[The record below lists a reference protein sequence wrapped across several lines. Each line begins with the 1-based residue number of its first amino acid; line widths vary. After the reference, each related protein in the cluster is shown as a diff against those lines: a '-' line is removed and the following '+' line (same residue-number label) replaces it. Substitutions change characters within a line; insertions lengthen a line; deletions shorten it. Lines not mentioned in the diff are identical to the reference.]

1 MPEKKL
7 VGFAYN
13 PLLPRAEEL
22 VASLIDSLDLHE
34 SYWVASAGDL
44 QIGEETLAST
54 SAVVTA
60 GGDGTILRVTRVLAP
75 YSVPILGINL
85 GRVGFMTELSVE
97 EAGSRIAWYL
107 DGSPRVEERMMLQAS
122 VISGHAG
129 EPHVVVHALNDVVLT
144 RGDVARLL
152 DIDTRI
158 DGVLLTTYRA
168 DGLIVATPTGSTGYA
183 LAAGGPIL
191 HPETLETL
199 IQPLAAHMS
208 FQTGI
213 VTSHESEIELRV
225 VGGHQAVLSVD
236 GVTGTTVEPGHVVVI
251 RRSPYV
257 ARFLRKDP
265 PAAFYSTLTQRL
277 GVSGRQVRLAPG
289 E

>member
-1 MPEKKL
+1 MPDRNL
-7 VGFAYN
+7 TGFAYN
-13 PLLPRAEEL
+13 PLVPQAADL
-22 VASLIDSLDLHE
+22 VASLVDSLDLKD
-34 SYWVASAGDL
+34 SSWVAPTGQFDVA
-44 QIGEETLAST
+44 EETLART
-54 SAVVTA
+54 SVVVTC
-60 GGDGTILRVTRVLAP
+60 GGDGTILRVARVVAP
-75 YSVPILGINL
+75 FSVPVLGINL
-85 GRVGFMTELSVE
+85 GRVGFMTEVSVD
-97 EAGSRIAWYL
+97 EAERKVRDYLYGTPRI
-107 DGSPRVEERMMLQAS
+107 DERMMLQAS
-122 VISGHAG
+122 VGAGGG
-129 EPHVVVHALNDVVLT
+129 EPRVVAHALNDVVLT
-144 RGDVARLL
+144 RGALTRLL
-152 DIDTRI
+152 DIDTRV

-168 DGLIVATPTGSTGYA
+168 DGLIAATPTGSTGYA

-191 HPETLETL
+191 HPETRETL

-277 GVSGRQVRLAPG
+277 GVSGRQVRPASG